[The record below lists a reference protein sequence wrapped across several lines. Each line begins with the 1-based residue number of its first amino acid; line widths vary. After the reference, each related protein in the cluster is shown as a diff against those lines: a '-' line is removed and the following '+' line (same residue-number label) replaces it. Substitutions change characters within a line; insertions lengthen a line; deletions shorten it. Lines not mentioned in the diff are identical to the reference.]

1 MGSYRY
7 IEGMQTTT
15 ISIQLIA
22 LHWTKDDA
30 SDDGRRRRENS
41 GVITNFSPLYSVHRF
56 EVSYALRP
64 QLPFLLSQP
73 NPNHH
78 KHNHRVFR
86 NHVSFSLP
94 LSSTMD
100 LVVSLTPIQCTNTK
114 LGNWNED
121 QSALK
126 THESHTG
133 TWETYCVDGHRG
145 TSEDG
150 DEGGGGRV
158 ILLRGKDVS
167 LTKNGNWRVGNGED
181 EFIWNVPLEYISLI
195 SPLPPPPPSLRT
207 RSLSSEHKMRIDITV
222 GRILLCLVTM
232 QVVAAKQAIEPVTDV
247 LPIQTSPGK
256 NTNPTHSGK
265 AEVKSGQGDIEKPQA
280 PASSERTDSDID
292 YICIRFEQGSSTIG
306 RSECLPPANHESQ
319 LAATNRVPRDIA
331 YELEKI
337 FALFRKDVLGL
348 DHRPFK
354 LVYRNTFHFPGVT
367 VRSNLH
373 DLYFWGQGRLAL
385 TELCDQFCQLIFHLP
400 LRALAPSPNDSEER
414 LATIWI
420 GQGADRLARGLWERD
435 GNDNFLWVVPREI
448 REGPEGVL
456 VHFADYY
463 ETLQRPGQSSR
474 RT

>member
-1 MGSYRY
+1 
-7 IEGMQTTT
+7 
-15 ISIQLIA
+15 
-22 LHWTKDDA
+22 
-30 SDDGRRRRENS
+30 
-41 GVITNFSPLYSVHRF
+41 
-56 EVSYALRP
+56 
-64 QLPFLLSQP
+64 
-73 NPNHH
+73 
-78 KHNHRVFR
+78 
-86 NHVSFSLP
+86 
-94 LSSTMD
+94 
-100 LVVSLTPIQCTNTK
+100 
-114 LGNWNED
+114 
-121 QSALK
+121 
-126 THESHTG
+126 
-133 TWETYCVDGHRG
+133 
-145 TSEDG
+145 
-150 DEGGGGRV
+150 
-158 ILLRGKDVS
+158 
-167 LTKNGNWRVGNGED
+167 
-181 EFIWNVPLEYISLI
+181 
-195 SPLPPPPPSLRT
+195 
-207 RSLSSEHKMRIDITV
+207 MRIDITA

-232 QVVAAKQAIEPVTDV
+232 QVVVAKQAIEPMTDL

-319 LAATNRVPRDIA
+319 LAATNSVPRDIA

-354 LVYRNTFHFPGVT
+354 LVYRNTFHYPRVT
-367 VRSNLH
+367 VENNLH

-435 GNDNFLWVVPREI
+435 GNDNFVWVVPREI